1 METNHPQPKSM
12 RERIL
17 EKIDTRELSMRPK
30 IYFTLKVAALVLI
43 TLAVLVISI
52 FIFNFILFSSRI
64 NGHESLLGF
73 GPRGILTFLEFFPWW
88 LLGIDI
94 ALIILL
100 EWLLRQF
107 RFGYKSPVLYLLL
120 TLLVVTASTAFLIDR
135 GTAFNDQLLDRA
147 EHHHL
152 PPPLNNFY
160 GEAHHHA
167 SPDSGLCTCI
177 ITAISQNSLTL
188 RDTMSSTTLT
198 VILPPNDPRATSTSL
213 KVGDMVFVAGDIDH
227 GVIRAFGLRKL

>member
-135 GTAFNDQLLDRA
+135 GTAFNDQLRFINKAVITEEVEHFVPEHQFTDFAIDEELKRA
-147 EHHHL
+147 VVAKGYVH
-152 PPPLNNFY
+152 
-160 GEAHHHA
+160 
-167 SPDSGLCTCI
+167 
-177 ITAISQNSLTL
+177 
-188 RDTMSSTTLT
+188 
-198 VILPPNDPRATSTSL
+198 PNADPGSRYSAC
-213 KVGDMVFVAGDIDH
+213 A
-227 GVIRAFGLRKL
+227 